1 MMRPQKTI
9 PIIQNVE
16 WIENKILII
25 FDTGEL
31 TSFLPVFE
39 KEKIVLKRE
48 EIEIKEVFV
57 INNEIHFNETNFN
70 IFESEAA
77 NVSNLKTA
85 PKTLK
90 KSQTRPSIIKQP
102 ACKMDRQIIIGP
114 NEFKAQITFKE
125 DLKQIKKNNRIEMKK
140 IREVNA
146 STPTLFSRPANNLNS
161 NKIINLFKKKCYS
174 YSTDVDPEFIFD
186 DIQLTPVEDKINC
199 GQQRNSEKYCPRLF
213 VNKPAFTYVKHS
225 ECYLLIFII
234 SQRNSL
240 LYFQLKRQIQFILK
254 ALPYRS

>member
-9 PIIQNVE
+9 PIIKNVE

-57 INNEIHFNETNFN
+57 INNEIHFNETKANFN
-70 IFESEAA
+70 IIESDVK
-77 NVSNLKTA
+77 NVSNSKIP
-85 PKTLK
+85 PKTMK
-90 KSQTRPSIIKQP
+90 KSQTRNLLSIIKQP
-102 ACKMDRQIIIGP
+102 AACKLDRQTIIGP
-114 NEFKAQITFKE
+114 NEFKAQMTFKE
-125 DLKQIKKNNRIEMKK
+125 DVTQIKKNNRIEMKK

-146 STPTLFSRPANNLNS
+146 STPNLFSRPANNLNS
-161 NKIINLFKKKCYS
+161 SKIINLFKKKCYS

-186 DIQLTPVEDKINC
+186 DIQLTPVENKNF
-199 GQQRNSEKYCPRLF
+199 GYRNSEEKKYCPRLF
-213 VNKPAFTYVKHS
+213 VNKPALTYVKHS
-225 ECYLLIFII
+225 KC
-234 SQRNSL
+234 
-240 LYFQLKRQIQFILK
+240 
-254 ALPYRS
+254 